1 MHLPILADTMNFSD
15 LNLSVETLSKLP
27 SSVSVAT
34 EIQRLAIPEIL
45 AGKDLLAL
53 AQTGS
58 GKTYAFGLP
67 LLQIIT
73 NDGVEN
79 GKVKALILVPTRELA
94 LQVGEAL
101 KHISVNIRLTV
112 LCGGVDKAKQLEE
125 LELQPQ
131 LIVATPGRL
140 LDFLRQQLIT
150 LESVKQ
156 LVLDE
161 ADRLMEMG
169 FWPDIERIIEC
180 IPAKRQTLLFSATLA
195 PELKDKALKLL
206 HAPKKLAAQAVNSV
220 TSDIKEL
227 LFLVNKGDKARAL
240 IALNQMH
247 QWSQVL
253 AFVNARDDADKLAKR
268 LVKAGINAA
277 ALHGDKEQLQRQQTL
292 EDLKTRKLQVLVTT
306 DLLSRGIHI
315 DALPVVINVDLPA
328 SAPVY
333 VHRIGRTARAGDNGV
348 AISLVCHSESDN
360 LKAIELL
367 TKREMKLESLEG
379 FEVTD
384 KPASG
389 QSKRAPRDKTA
400 NRRSQSKRSAKD
412 FAAKKQFGK

>member
-1 MHLPILADTMNFSD
+1 MNFSD

-101 KHISVNIRLTV
+101 KYISVNIRLTV

-195 PELKDKALKLL
+195 PELNDKALKLL

-292 EDLKTRKLQVLVTT
+292 EDFKTRKLQVLVTT

>member
-1 MHLPILADTMNFSD
+1 
-15 LNLSVETLSKLP
+15 
-27 SSVSVAT
+27 
-34 EIQRLAIPEIL
+34 
-45 AGKDLLAL
+45 
-53 AQTGS
+53 
-58 GKTYAFGLP
+58 
-67 LLQIIT
+67 
-73 NDGVEN
+73 
-79 GKVKALILVPTRELA
+79 
-94 LQVGEAL
+94 
-101 KHISVNIRLTV
+101 
-112 LCGGVDKAKQLEE
+112 
-125 LELQPQ
+125 
-131 LIVATPGRL
+131 
-140 LDFLRQQLIT
+140 
-150 LESVKQ
+150 
-156 LVLDE
+156 
-161 ADRLMEMG
+161 
-169 FWPDIERIIEC
+169 
-180 IPAKRQTLLFSATLA
+180 
-195 PELKDKALKLL
+195 
-206 HAPKKLAAQAVNSV
+206 
-220 TSDIKEL
+220 
-227 LFLVNKGDKARAL
+227 
-240 IALNQMH
+240 
-247 QWSQVL
+247 
-253 AFVNARDDADKLAKR
+253 
-268 LVKAGINAA
+268 VKAGINAA

-292 EDLKTRKLQVLVTT
+292 EDFKTRKLQVLVTT